1 MPMRA
6 VVKIAVG
13 KGSCGGKDRGR
24 VGVGVVVT
32 AEIQIERAAFEICG
46 NFEERGE
53 ADAGANLP
61 ALRDRMDRMDRM
73 DGFLVFQ
80 SESGKAAS
88 GGEVEFAG
96 AAWPEELEDRAVR
109 GVVVFDVAG

>member
-6 VVKIAVG
+6 VVKIAAG

-61 ALRDRMDRMDRM
+61 AVGDRMDRM

-80 SESGKAAS
+80 SESGKDAS

-109 GVVVFDVAG
+109 GVVVFDVVG